1 MSSNIPGGFIALRIP
16 GPAHHHPVIVGA
28 IIDHLA
34 GPSAVDAA
42 FVLVDHAITAAWMV
56 RPTSLLSLTFSQFND
71 LVVNR
76 CYGEAVRLA
85 LVVDVDF
92 DRIDEICA
100 AIRVA
105 LRADTD
111 LLGRQPSE

>member
-1 MSSNIPGGFIALRIP
+1 MSSNIPGGFIAFQIP
-16 GPAHHHPVIVGA
+16 GPAHHHPVILGA

-34 GPSAVDAA
+34 GPSTLDAA
-42 FVLVDHAITAAWMV
+42 FTLVDHAIAAAWSV
-56 RPTSLLSLTFSQFND
+56 RPSSLRPLTFSQFHD
-71 LVVNR
+71 LVINR

-92 DRIDEICA
+92 DRIDEISA